1 MWSLDCLHPEDFQV
15 QYLRSNKKSGHK
27 NLRCFP
33 CCLPSGHNDQQFCGR
48 KVTVVAHVNKKEN
61 RGGSAS
67 VGKRGGAGGGGGEPP
82 LVLAAFDNDENP
94 ASPST
99 KRVREKPKGA
109 RTVKN
114 SVRSAKF
121 AFEEGKMYPRAAIAA
136 ETRCM
141 ANLMRP
147 LVAGVL
153 RGGAADEDG
162 RLVYD
167 FNEDHLGWHYG
178 WYVELWAQGQGP
190 RAFLLWLNYI
200 TVTTFQLKLQFY
212 TNLRQS

>member
-1 MWSLDCLHPEDFQV
+1 MCSLVCLHPEDFQV

-33 CCLPSGHNDQQFCGR
+33 CCLPNGHNDQQFCGR
-48 KVTVVAHVNKKEN
+48 KVTVVASLLPSKKDRGGGTSSSFNGKRGEKRGEAGGN
-61 RGGSAS
+61 RGG
-67 VGKRGGAGGGGGEPP
+67 ELP
-82 LVLAAFDNDENP
+82 LVFAAFDNDENP

-114 SVRSAKF
+114 ALRSAKF
-121 AFEEGKMYPRAAIAA
+121 AFVENGVYPRSAIAA

-147 LVAGVL
+147 LVAGAL
-153 RGGAADEDG
+153 RGGGADEEG
-162 RLVYD
+162 RFVFD

-178 WYVELWAQGQGP
+178 WYVFVWGGKRKGEVP
-190 RAFLLWLNYI
+190 D
-200 TVTTFQLKLQFY
+200 
-212 TNLRQS
+212 